1 MFSLFF
7 LAYHS
12 KCIDPWLT
20 KNRRVCPVCKR
31 KVFAQDETPY
41 MSSDSDTDTDDRTPL
56 INSNN
61 RVSQGGTFANQS
73 ENPFRR
79 AARSV
84 SQQGGGDGV
93 NFITTSGHHS
103 INGENSDVSSE
114 SSSSSSTDTDNN
126 QTRLSGDDTAVH
138 TRTSRLNTGCSNESS
153 DIV

>member
-1 MFSLFF
+1 ML

-41 MSSDSDTDTDDRTPL
+41 MSSDSDSDTDDRTPL

-61 RVSQGGTFANQS
+61 RISQGGTFANQT

-84 SQQGGGDGV
+84 SQQNDGV

-103 INGENSDVSSE
+103 INGENSDDITSE
-114 SSSSSSTDTDNN
+114 SSEDVTTNN
-126 QTRLSGDDTAVH
+126 TNQCTSEDDVHTH
-138 TRTSRLNTGCSNESS
+138 TRTPGMNNNNNNTTGCSNDSN
-153 DIV
+153 DRV